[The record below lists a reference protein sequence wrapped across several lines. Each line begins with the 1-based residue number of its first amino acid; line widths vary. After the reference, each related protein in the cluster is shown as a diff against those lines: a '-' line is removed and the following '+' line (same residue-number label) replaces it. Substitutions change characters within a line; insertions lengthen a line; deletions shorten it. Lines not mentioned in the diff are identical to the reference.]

1 MKDTGKRD
9 TAAILDREEESELEA
24 ALREQKL
31 AELAEFLATMRASLE
46 ERLKKEEV
54 KASISDYLKLLQ
66 VEKEIENR
74 GPEEI
79 EARWVEPKESVTET

>member
-9 TAAILDREEESELEA
+9 TAAVLNYEKESELEA

-31 AELAEFLATMRASLE
+31 AEFLATMRASLE
-46 ERLKKEEV
+46 EKLKKEDT
-54 KASISDYLKLLQ
+54 KASIGDYLKLVQ
-66 VEKEIENR
+66 IEKELENR
-74 GPEEI
+74 GSEEV